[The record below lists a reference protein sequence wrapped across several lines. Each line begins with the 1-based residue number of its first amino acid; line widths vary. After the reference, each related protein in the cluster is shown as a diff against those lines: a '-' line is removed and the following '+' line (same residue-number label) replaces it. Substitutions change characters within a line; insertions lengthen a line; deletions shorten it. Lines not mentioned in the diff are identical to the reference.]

1 MLYTPMTKLAM
12 RISFEAHKNQ
22 VDKGGDPYVYHPF
35 FLAMHLDTE
44 DEICVALLHDVI
56 EDHSDCYS
64 FERLEALGFNPN
76 VMTAL
81 RLITHDKSQPMLFYV
96 RKLAENPIARK
107 VKIVDLHH
115 NLMDGRICEGA
126 PLKRMMLYVKC
137 LSCLERYPQGYH
149 KDLPAYILDGHH
161 QRFLRMDV
169 DGQISELVDGMWS
182 EPVTKG
188 IVLRDFFRSPENR
201 SIDLTYYD
209 DHDPNLLSNE
219 LLTPPSEPGESVSKK
234 NRA

>member
-1 MLYTPMTKLAM
+1 MDT
-12 RISFEAHKNQ
+12 IS
-22 VDKGGDPYVYHPF
+22 G
-35 FLAMHLDTE
+35 
-44 DEICVALLHDVI
+44 
-56 EDHSDCYS
+56 
-64 FERLEALGFNPN
+64 
-76 VMTAL
+76 
-81 RLITHDKSQPMLFYV
+81 
-96 RKLAENPIARK
+96 
-107 VKIVDLHH
+107 
-115 NLMDGRICEGA
+115 
-126 PLKRMMLYVKC
+126 
-137 LSCLERYPQGYH
+137 
-149 KDLPAYILDGHH
+149 
-161 QRFLRMDV
+161 FLRMDV